1 MKKFIF
7 ILSIFTMISAQNYSL
22 SFSDGQRA
30 NIPVS
35 EATSILKHSL
45 TKPIIPLNLSESD
58 ISQAQKSTFRADN
71 LNENITH

>member
-1 MKKFIF
+1 MLKKVLIPEENKSEIVEFDKDVVKAIK
-7 ILSIFTMISAQNYSL
+7 I
-22 SFSDGQRA
+22 
-30 NIPVS
+30 IPVS

-45 TKPIIPLNLSESD
+45 TKPIIPLNLSESE